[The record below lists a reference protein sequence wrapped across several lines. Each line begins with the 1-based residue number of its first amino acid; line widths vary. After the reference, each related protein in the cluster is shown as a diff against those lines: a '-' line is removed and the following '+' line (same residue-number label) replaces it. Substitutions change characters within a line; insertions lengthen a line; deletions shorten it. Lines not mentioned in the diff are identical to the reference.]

1 MNPLKTSFREN
12 SIETSN
18 KSILINPPLTIPHTW
33 KKENKWK
40 NGKIKMLISFK
51 IISHSITQAKLLN
64 KWKADIQRDL
74 EHISFRKT
82 SLVSTW
88 LYHISS
94 KRCGFEELMADY
106 DHGATLFEW
115 VHTLSLRENT
125 DKGND
130 SRLNSALLWN
140 V

>member
-1 MNPLKTSFREN
+1 
-12 SIETSN
+12 
-18 KSILINPPLTIPHTW
+18 
-33 KKENKWK
+33 
-40 NGKIKMLISFK
+40 MLISFK

-82 SLVSTW
+82 SLVSTL

-94 KRCGFEELMADY
+94 KRCGFEEPMADY

-115 VHTLSLRENT
+115 VHTLSLREDT
-125 DKGND
+125 DKEND
-130 SRLNSALLWN
+130 SRMNSALHWN
-140 V
+140 VEPQGLQLRAGCIWRILLSS